1 MDQWAGGSG
10 RDAASSSQAPLPP
23 PPVRVRQPAQERL
36 KREWSIAIVGHL
48 RSGTV
53 KYSGGMSISSLLQEF
68 GLSRDQLN
76 QIIRNNPRVKTFEQ
90 DGEEWIRAA
99 TRTEQ
104 DVYYA
109 SH

>member
-10 RDAASSSQAPLPP
+10 RDAGSSSQASLPT
-23 PPVRVRQPAQERL
+23 PPVRLRQTQQERL
-36 KREWSIAIVGHL
+36 KKEWSIAIVGHL
-48 RSGTV
+48 RSSAV
-53 KYSGGMSISSLLQEF
+53 KHRGMSISSLLQEF

>member
-1 MDQWAGGSG
+1 
-10 RDAASSSQAPLPP
+10 
-23 PPVRVRQPAQERL
+23 
-36 KREWSIAIVGHL
+36 
-48 RSGTV
+48 
-53 KYSGGMSISSLLQEF
+53 MSISSLLQEF

-104 DVYYA
+104 DVYY
-109 SH
+109 